1 MRTQIYS
8 YQQNQNQKINDDNF
22 NNIKNILILMIIIIF
37 AYLIQKFY
45 RNVFINTI
53 YLLIILIIVAVIVIS
68 LLPDSNNLANIKNL
82 FLKNFN
88 YIPSKMKGEI
98 EKEKLQKVRNIYES
112 GYIFSKTNNYNSSD
126 KKPIFNRQ
134 ESNYNYNYFNNDNQS
149 TYDNLENK
157 ISNINKIND
166 GPLIN
171 SFYNKYS
178 NEKIKDNQ
186 KLNNKNDF
194 DNNNN
199 YDFNFNNNNNGIIES
214 KIYTNLPST
223 NSINNNF
230 NQSRNID
237 NNQKKETIV
246 SPFNM
251 KTKLPPS
258 SSSSSGKYYLF
269 SNNDKKNEKQNLNI
283 ISDFNNINPLNRSSY
298 IQSISEFGNYSYENY
313 IKKIPK
319 NKEISY
325 FKFQNLKNKYSNTQ
339 ALNQDNNMLKYNI
352 DKIPRDLANINYKNW
367 IIKMKNFISRNLIPN
382 IITKHDENISNLNSI
397 LSVLGIELASSLTD
411 EEGEEFLR
419 ILKEKLYFLNSN
431 KIEID
436 INKNENKLNNILYN
450 NAKYFY
456 ENNLKFPNK
465 DNPSNISTFPSLMN
479 FSNYL
484 NDIKESNNNFNNN
497 KNDSGKQLKK
507 IFFGDTNKI
516 KQILA
521 VIENKI
527 NTLEIERNNEHKST
541 SYHQRQKIIK
551 GINIYNNPFLSTD
564 YTKNTNS
571 YFKRMNDT
579 NNFSLTNLQR
589 LLYERII
596 INERLYPKEL
606 FSKKDE
612 THALLVIEY
621 AIERFKQLQQDFNLY
636 GNGSRGGDFLNE
648 NWCSL
653 LPTDSQLIA
662 HLIIN
667 YIETIYQIDINL
679 NQQIFLLSYPSNY
692 NILTNN
698 KIKNPKIQ
706 TSIFL
711 YQINPPNVEPKFN
724 VVFDGN
730 LIPCDTKDINLFHA
744 FSIYFYLLSSN
755 SAMFVMNLGIHGFIN
770 ELLK

>member
-186 KLNNKNDF
+186 KLNNKKDIA
-194 DNNNN
+194 NNN

-269 SNNDKKNEKQNLNI
+269 SNNDKNNEKQNLNI

-352 DKIPRDLANINYKNW
+352 DKIPRDLATINYKNW

-382 IITKHDENISNLNSI
+382 IITKHD
-397 LSVLGIELASSLTD
+397 
-411 EEGEEFLR
+411 
-419 ILKEKLYFLNSN
+419 
-431 KIEID
+431 
-436 INKNENKLNNILYN
+436 
-450 NAKYFY
+450 
-456 ENNLKFPNK
+456 
-465 DNPSNISTFPSLMN
+465 
-479 FSNYL
+479 
-484 NDIKESNNNFNNN
+484 
-497 KNDSGKQLKK
+497 
-507 IFFGDTNKI
+507 
-516 KQILA
+516 
-521 VIENKI
+521 
-527 NTLEIERNNEHKST
+527 
-541 SYHQRQKIIK
+541 
-551 GINIYNNPFLSTD
+551 
-564 YTKNTNS
+564 
-571 YFKRMNDT
+571 
-579 NNFSLTNLQR
+579 
-589 LLYERII
+589 
-596 INERLYPKEL
+596 
-606 FSKKDE
+606 
-612 THALLVIEY
+612 
-621 AIERFKQLQQDFNLY
+621 
-636 GNGSRGGDFLNE
+636 
-648 NWCSL
+648 
-653 LPTDSQLIA
+653 
-662 HLIIN
+662 
-667 YIETIYQIDINL
+667 
-679 NQQIFLLSYPSNY
+679 
-692 NILTNN
+692 
-698 KIKNPKIQ
+698 
-706 TSIFL
+706 
-711 YQINPPNVEPKFN
+711 
-724 VVFDGN
+724 
-730 LIPCDTKDINLFHA
+730 
-744 FSIYFYLLSSN
+744 
-755 SAMFVMNLGIHGFIN
+755 
-770 ELLK
+770 